1 MLGNPAGAL
10 WIAFLIAVGCIIV
23 GGLEE
28 GARRDR
34 CLLRGAALCHD
45 SRSTALPLSQLQV
58 LRSERAVDFA
68 AYLKKSRAWREL
80 PASSNGDPVLRSRNG
95 NDRQKGGATSNVT
108 RTNWSDS
115 VAGCSLSDVEFSRA
129 HSYM

>member
-1 MLGNPAGAL
+1 MLENPAGAL
-10 WIAFLIAVGCIIV
+10 WTAFLIAVGCIIV

-28 GARRDR
+28 GR

-115 VAGCSLSDVEFSRA
+115 VAAGSLSDVEFSRA